1 VGAERPLGQAAQLI
15 RGTCDLDRRQI
26 PVGVDADYPRMGI
39 VSERRNGARKRE
51 QEEEKMADSHGMIWW
66 KDRIRSGE
74 FLIYRPGRLHN
85 VIPTFAVSAR
95 QLGWSAVCAYLT
107 TYRDI

>member
-1 VGAERPLGQAAQLI
+1 
-15 RGTCDLDRRQI
+15 
-26 PVGVDADYPRMGI
+26 M
-39 VSERRNGARKRE
+39 
-51 QEEEKMADSHGMIWW
+51 W
-66 KDRIRSGE
+66 KDRIRRGE